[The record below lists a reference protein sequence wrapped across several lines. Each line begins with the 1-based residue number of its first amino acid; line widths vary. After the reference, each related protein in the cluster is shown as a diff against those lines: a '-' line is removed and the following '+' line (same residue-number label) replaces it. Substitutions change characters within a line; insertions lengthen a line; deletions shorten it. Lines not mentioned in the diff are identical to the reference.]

1 MSKGKIIIAATA
13 ATICAVGI
21 TTAAVVVCK
30 KLFEKKYFAVND
42 SID

>member
-1 MSKGKIIIAATA
+1 MSKGKIIIAASA

-21 TTAAVVVCK
+21 TTAAIVVCK
-30 KLFEKKYFAVND
+30 KLFEKKYVAVND